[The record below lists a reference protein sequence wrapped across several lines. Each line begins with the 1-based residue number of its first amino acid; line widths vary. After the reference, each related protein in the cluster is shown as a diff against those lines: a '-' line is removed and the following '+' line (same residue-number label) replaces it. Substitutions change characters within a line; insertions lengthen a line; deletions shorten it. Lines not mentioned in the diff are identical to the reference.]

1 MIVVRCILS
10 CLLLL
15 FLCCDFFVL
24 WFLRAVLAIIIVVL
38 YGSGIF
44 VYVCFPRLLSL
55 SPTIWAR
62 SAWFIMIF
70 NEYIGIYHGNS
81 WVCIWKIMG
90 YQKPE
95 IFLADMQKPATTVEF
110 LPWLRL
116 RLSISD
122 PFHLLQHS
130 FADVSK
136 VIFTKGAFSMI
147 FSLFLHYHTQHGCTT
162 LLPHI
167 VERRSFVSKCFCQS
181 LPWKVFGSAPGR
193 FMASDR
199 GWGLAKHYIPG
210 TGASM
215 KTRAGTPY
223 YVAPQVLAGPVGSV
237 GFCSASCLWE
247 RLGEIEKS
255 WHPEHDR
262 NSDLQNHLVHRKAMK
277 SMNGCLQA
285 KPFSSCGCRCVWW
298 EVRYL
303 ELASYVTSSFA
314 AILPF
319 MATCCGEVMHHN

>member
-1 MIVVRCILS
+1 MGMHLEDHGISKARDIFCRHAETSNDSWILA
-10 CLLLL
+10 LTAAEVI
-15 FLCCDFFVL
+15 DFGPLPFASAFVCGCVKSD
-24 WFLRAVLAIIIVVL
+24 F
-38 YGSGIF
+38 YQGCFFNDFQF
-44 VYVCFPRLLSL
+44 VPALPY
-55 SPTIWAR
+55 TT
-62 SAWFIMIF
+62 
-70 NEYIGIYHGNS
+70 
-81 WVCIWKIMG
+81 WV
-90 YQKPE
+90 
-95 IFLADMQKPATTVEF
+95 
-110 LPWLRL
+110 
-116 RLSISD
+116 
-122 PFHLLQHS
+122 
-130 FADVSK
+130 
-136 VIFTKGAFSMI
+136 
-147 FSLFLHYHTQHGCTT
+147 YHTFAPYRLKT
-162 LLPHI
+162 
-167 VERRSFVSKCFCQS
+167 VFCFQMLCQS

-303 ELASYVTSSFA
+303 ELWRHMLHPPLRLSSLLWPLVAVKWCTIISQLMPVYFCGNYVKTSGVEVATFVFA
-314 AILPF
+314 IIWYIFDMIGHFTIRGPQF
-319 MATCCGEVMHHN
+319 